1 MAFCSLVEFDSF
13 FPRDS
18 ITLQIKKIFLRV
30 IPNNLFTIINAFNLF
45 LIYGQFAFLLSSVL
59 YYTFFIFAFG
69 RMAQST
75 IKYNLESE
83 KFSKVTIFF
92 LKIIRKITWNFSMW
106 KVSYHKNCYCCFS
119 HLSHVQLFVTPWTI
133 VRQVP
138 LSMGFSRQEYWSGLS
153 FPSSGNLL
161 DPGIEPGSPALQA
174 GSCTTGGFFTD

>member
-1 MAFCSLVEFDSF
+1 MCVCCSVVSNSCNPMGCSLSDSSVHWILQAGILEWVTIF
-13 FPRDS
+13 FSRGSSQPRDGS
-18 ITLQIKKIFLRV
+18 QFSCTKGITVFIYVCMYFKLQ
-30 IPNNLFTIINAFNLF
+30 
-45 LIYGQFAFLLSSVL
+45 L
-59 YYTFFIFAFG
+59 YFYLHFTFFIFAFG

-153 FPSSGNLL
+153 FPS
-161 DPGIEPGSPALQA
+161 
-174 GSCTTGGFFTD
+174 